1 MEKDQN
7 INPESQ
13 NEEIKETESKEG
25 IQEVQE
31 DSVEKI
37 QEVQEDSVE
46 KNQEVQEDS
55 VEKNQEVQEDSVE
68 KNQEVQEVTP
78 EEKIKELEDK
88 VARAFA
94 EMENQRRRFEKEKDD
109 AFDYGGFSFAKEAL
123 NLIDNLERSKQIL
136 ESDEVLKDTE
146 ALKKTL
152 EHFEIISKDMI
163 SIFSKNG
170 ITPVISIGKK
180 LDPNQHQAMMEID
193 DDQKEPGTIV
203 QEIQKG
209 FMMKDRLLR
218 PALVGVS
225 KKTKTQNDQKSEENE
240 ENSNN

>member
-7 INPESQ
+7 INSESQ
-13 NEEIKETESKEG
+13 NEEIKETETEEQ
-25 IQEVQE
+25 IQLEQE
-31 DSVEKI
+31 DSL
-37 QEVQEDSVE
+37 E
-46 KNQEVQEDS
+46 KNQEVKEIS
-55 VEKNQEVQEDSVE
+55 L
-68 KNQEVQEVTP
+68 

-88 VARAFA
+88 VVRTLA
-94 EMENQRRRFEKEKDD
+94 EMENQRRRFGKEKED

-136 ESDEVLKDTE
+136 ESDETLKDTE

-152 EHFEIISKDMI
+152 EHFEIISKDMV

-170 ITPVISIGKK
+170 IISIVSVGKK

-218 PALVGVS
+218 PALVAVS
-225 KKTKTQNDQKSEENE
+225 KKTKIQDDTKNEENE
-240 ENSNN
+240 ENSDN

>member
-7 INPESQ
+7 INIENDDTEVKKVDSEGVDKVKEKDSTKEV
-13 NEEIKETESKEG
+13 EETKEISP
-25 IQEVQE
+25 
-31 DSVEKI
+31 DEKI
-37 QEVQEDSVE
+37 
-46 KNQEVQEDS
+46 
-55 VEKNQEVQEDSVE
+55 
-68 KNQEVQEVTP
+68 
-78 EEKIKELEDK
+78 IELEDK
-88 VARAFA
+88 LARTFA

-152 EHFEIISKDMI
+152 EHFEIISKDMV

-170 ITPVISIGKK
+170 ITPVVSIGKK

-225 KKTKTQNDQKSEENE
+225 KKTKTPDDQKSEENK
-240 ENSNN
+240 ENSDN

>member
-7 INPESQ
+7 IDPEGQ
-13 NEEIKETESKEG
+13 NEEAKETETEEQILEGQADSTEKKE
-25 IQEVQE
+25 EV
-31 DSVEKI
+31 K
-37 QEVQEDSVE
+37 
-46 KNQEVQEDS
+46 
-55 VEKNQEVQEDSVE
+55 
-68 KNQEVQEVTP
+68 EVTP
-78 EEKIKELEDK
+78 EERIKELEDK
-88 VARAFA
+88 VARTLA

-225 KKTKTQNDQKSEENE
+225 KKNKVQDDQKSEENI
-240 ENSNN
+240 ENSDN

>member
-1 MEKDQN
+1 MEKDEN
-7 INPESQ
+7 INSEDQ
-13 NEEIKETESKEG
+13 NEKIKETETEEQ
-25 IQEVQE
+25 IQEEQE
-31 DSVEKI
+31 ISAEKKEEVKEVSPQEKI
-37 QEVQEDSVE
+37 E
-46 KNQEVQEDS
+46 
-55 VEKNQEVQEDSVE
+55 
-68 KNQEVQEVTP
+68 
-78 EEKIKELEDK
+78 ELEDRL
-88 VARAFA
+88 ARTLA
-94 EMENQRRRFEKEKDD
+94 EMENQRRRFEKEKED

-152 EHFEIISKDMI
+152 EHFEIISKDMV

-170 ITPVISIGKK
+170 ITPVVSIGKK

-193 DDQKEPGTIV
+193 DDQKDPGTIV

-225 KKTKTQNDQKSEENE
+225 KKTKIQDDQKSEENK
-240 ENSNN
+240 ENSDN

>member
-7 INPESQ
+7 INSEDQS
-13 NEEIKETESKEG
+13 EENRETETKD
-25 IQEVQE
+25 EVQE
-31 DSVEKI
+31 EQGDS
-37 QEVQEDSVE
+37 SE
-46 KNQEVQEDS
+46 KNQEVKEI
-55 VEKNQEVQEDSVE
+55 
-68 KNQEVQEVTP
+68 TP
-78 EEKIKELEDK
+78 EEKIKGLEDK
-88 VARAFA
+88 LARAFA
-94 EMENQRRRFEKEKDD
+94 EMENQRRRFEKEKED

-136 ESDEVLKDTE
+136 ESDEILKDTE

-152 EHFEIISKDMI
+152 EHFEIISKDMV

-225 KKTKTQNDQKSEENE
+225 KKTKIQDDQKSEENE
-240 ENSNN
+240 ENSKN